1 MPGPTQHGMYQG
13 LSREEAQAR
22 LKTHGYNEL
31 RAPGRKHLLHI
42 AREAVREPMFILL
55 LGCGAIYLILGDT
68 AEGILLLGWVVFIV
82 LLTFYQNQKTERAL
96 EALRRLSAPR
106 ALVLRDGLQV
116 RIPGREVVPG
126 DVVILNE
133 GDRVPADG
141 MLLESRGLSIDEA
154 LLTGE
159 SMPVPKGGEGEGR
172 PSSRAFSGTL
182 VVQGYGML
190 QVTHTGSQTEFGQ
203 IGESLETISPAPTR
217 LQHEMKT
224 LTRNLLLAGIFL
236 SAVVLLAFY
245 LTRGDLLRSLLN
257 SLATAMAMLP
267 EEFPVVLTVFLAL
280 GSWRLSRQHVLTRKP
295 AAIETLGSATVLC
308 SDKTGTIT
316 RNTMELATLVTGQ
329 GVFSREDFPE
339 QQEAISEMLRLAH
352 WASREQTT
360 DPMEKAIEQAYHRGS
375 GQEASRPALVREYP
389 LTANSLMMTRVVRL
403 AETGHLVCCKGAPE
417 RVLTQCNIGGAEK
430 ERILAQASRLA
441 AQGQRVLGVAR
452 AAWPGPDLPE
462 SPDGFNFTW
471 IGLLGFEDPIRPE
484 VPQAMRQCKSAGIKV
499 IMITGDYPATASAIA
514 KQAGLSA
521 GKAVLTGA
529 DLNRMGDR
537 ELAEQIRAIT
547 VFARIV
553 PEQKLRIVRA
563 LQANG
568 EVVAMT
574 GDGVNDAPALKA
586 ADIGIAMGAKGTD
599 VAREASSLV
608 LLDDN
613 FSSIV
618 SAVRSGRRIFDNLQK
633 AMSYITAIHIPII
646 GLTLLPAFFPEL
658 PILLMPLHIVFMELI
673 IDPVCSLAFESEQ
686 EEDGVM
692 ERPPRDPKALFFGLR
707 KFLQSILSGIL
718 LLALVMGVYLLSIN
732 EGHSEGEIRA
742 IAFSSLIVGNVFL
755 ILTTLSRSRSAWA
768 VLLEKNRALLVI
780 LLAAG
785 GLLLTIL
792 AIPALRDLFAFEY
805 PGASHFVSAGI
816 GASLLLLILETAK
829 FFKRRIRPGARA
841 THGGTNPARN
851 L

>member
-1 MPGPTQHGMYQG
+1 MYQG
-13 LSREEAQAR
+13 LSSEEAQTR
-22 LKTHGYNEL
+22 LHTHGFNEL

-42 AREAVREPMFILL
+42 AKEAVREPMFILL
-55 LGCGAIYLILGDT
+55 LGCGTIYLLLGDT
-68 AEGILLLGWVVFIV
+68 AEGILLLCWVLFIV

-141 MLLESRGLSIDEA
+141 VLLECRNLSIDEA

-159 SMPVPKGGEGEGR
+159 SMPVAKSGQDQGAP
-172 PSSRAFSGTL
+172 PSRAFSGTL
-182 VVQGYGML
+182 VVQGYGIL
-190 QVTHTGSQTEFGQ
+190 EVTQTGRQTEFGQ
-203 IGESLETISPAPTR
+203 IGESLESISPTATR
-217 LQHEMKT
+217 LQQEMKT

-236 SAVVLLAFY
+236 SSVVLLAFY

-316 RNTMELATLVTGQ
+316 RNSMELVTLATETGL
-329 GVFSREDFPE
+329 FSKEDFPA
-339 QQEAISEMLRLAH
+339 QQEAISEILSIAY

-360 DPMEKAIEQAYHRGS
+360 DPMEKAIEQAYHAGTGR
-375 GQEASRPALVREYP
+375 EASRPALAQEYP
-389 LTANSLMMTRVVRL
+389 LTAASLVMTRVVTL
-403 AETGHLVCCKGAPE
+403 AQSGRLVCCKGAPE
-417 RVLTQCNIGGAEK
+417 KILAQCNTGGPEK
-430 ERILAQASRLA
+430 ERILEQARQLA
-441 AQGQRVLGVAR
+441 ERGQRVLGVAR
-452 AAWPGPDLPE
+452 ATWAGADLHE
-462 SPDGFNFTW
+462 SAEAFNFTW
-471 IGLLGFEDPIRPE
+471 VGLLGFEDPIRPE
-484 VPQAMRQCKSAGIKV
+484 VPEAMRQCESAGIRV

-514 KQAGLSA
+514 KQAGLPA
-521 GKAVLTGA
+521 GQAVLTGA
-529 DLNRMGDR
+529 DLNRMSDR
-537 ELAEQIRAIT
+537 ELAEQIGSTT

-646 GLTLLPAFFPEL
+646 GLTLLPAFFSEL

-686 EEDGVM
+686 EEVGVM

-707 KFLQSILSGIL
+707 RFLRSILSGIL

-732 EGHSEGEIRA
+732 EGHSDGEIRA

-768 VLLEKNRALLVI
+768 VLLEKNRALLII
-780 LLAAG
+780 LLAASA
-785 GLLLTIL
+785 LLLIVL
-792 AIPALRDLFAFEY
+792 AFPAMRHLFAFEN

-816 GASLLLLILETAK
+816 GALLLLLILETAK
-829 FFKRRIRPGARA
+829 AFKRRIRPRA
-841 THGGTNPARN
+841 GIPIKN
-851 L
+851 

>member
-1 MPGPTQHGMYQG
+1 MYQG
-13 LSREEAQAR
+13 LSSEEAQAR
-22 LKTHGYNEL
+22 LYTHGFNEL
-31 RAPGRKHLLHI
+31 RTASRKHLLHI
-42 AREAVREPMFILL
+42 VKEAVREPMFILL
-55 LGCGAIYLILGDT
+55 LGCGSIYLILGDT
-68 AEGILLLGWVVFIV
+68 AEGILLLGWVLFIV

-96 EALRRLSAPR
+96 EALRKLSAPR
-106 ALVLRDGLQV
+106 ALVLRDGIQV

-126 DVVILNE
+126 DVVILSE

-141 MLLESRGLSIDEA
+141 VLLESRNLSIDEA

-159 SMPVPKGGEGEGR
+159 SMPVAKSRAGDAAA
-172 PSSRAFSGTL
+172 SSGAFSGTL
-182 VVQGYGML
+182 VVQGYGIL
-190 QVTHTGSQTEFGQ
+190 EVTQTGPRTEFGQ
-203 IGESLETISPAPTR
+203 IGESLEAISPTPTR
-217 LQHEMKT
+217 LQQEMKI

-236 SAVVLLAFY
+236 SALVLLAFY

-280 GSWRLSRQHVLTRKP
+280 GSWRLSRQQVLTRKP
-295 AAIETLGSATVLC
+295 ATIETLGSATVLC

-316 RNTMELATLVTGQ
+316 RNSMELATLVTARGL
-329 GVFSREDFPE
+329 FSKADFPA
-339 QQEAISEMLRLAH
+339 QQEAIAEILSVAH
-352 WASREQTT
+352 WASREQTS
-360 DPMEKAIEQAYHRGS
+360 DPMEKAIAQAYHAV
-375 GQEASRPALVREYP
+375 ASRESIGPALAQEYP
-389 LTANSLMMTRVVRL
+389 LTSTSLVMTRVVTHKQ
-403 AETGHLVCCKGAPE
+403 TGNLVCCKGAPE
-417 RVLTQCNIGGAEK
+417 KVLALCQMGVPEK
-430 ERILAQASRLA
+430 DRILAQARQLA
-441 AQGQRVLGVAR
+441 EQGKRVLGVAR
-452 AAWPGPDLPE
+452 AQWHDPVMPASAEAFD
-462 SPDGFNFTW
+462 FTW
-471 IGLLGFEDPIRPE
+471 VGLLGFEDPIRPE
-484 VPQAMRQCKSAGIKV
+484 VPEAMRQCKSAGIRV

-514 KQAGLSA
+514 AQAGLPP
-521 GKAVLTGA
+521 GQAVLTGA
-529 DLNRMGDR
+529 DLNQMSDR
-537 ELAEQIRAIT
+537 ELAERIGATT

-618 SAVRSGRRIFDNLQK
+618 SAIRSGRRIFDNLQK

-646 GLTLLPAFFPEL
+646 GLTLLPAFFSEL

-673 IDPVCSLAFESEQ
+673 IDPVCSLAFESEK
-686 EEDGVM
+686 EETGVM
-692 ERPPRDPKALFFGLR
+692 ERPPRDPKALFFGFR
-707 KFLQSILSGIL
+707 KFLQSIVSGLL
-718 LLALVMGVYLLSIN
+718 LLALVLGVYLLSIE
-732 EGHSEGEIRA
+732 EGHSDGEIRA

-768 VLLEKNRALLVI
+768 VLLEKNRALLII

-785 GLLLTIL
+785 GLLLTVL
-792 AIPALRDLFAFEY
+792 AIPALRHLFAFEY
-805 PGASHFVSAGI
+805 PGATHFISAGI
-816 GASLLLLILETAK
+816 GALLLLLILETVK
-829 FFKRRIRPGARA
+829 FFSAPSGPGPGMRKK
-841 THGGTNPARN
+841 PK
-851 L
+851 